1 MNENENLGAYA
12 IMYVV
17 QNKKN
22 EVLGLLLKNG
32 VTVPSNAYNIQIAIL
47 VTNLLKVSNSFYNE
61 FFELLDKET
70 VDAVFSNMSGSYS
83 NFTGNSE
90 FCNNT
95 ANKESSPTS
104 YKLLCENTSTTSGA
118 SITSTKTDKDSGSW
132 INQGLNL
139 LQTGTKMNQVK

>member
-17 QNKKN
+17 RNKKN

-32 VTVPSNAYNIQIAIL
+32 VVVPSNATDVQVAFV
-47 VTNLLKVSNSFYNE
+47 VTNLLKISNSFYNE
-61 FFELLDKET
+61 FSELLLDEET
-70 VDAVFSNMSGSYS
+70 VNAVFTNMSGSYM
-83 NFTGNSE
+83 NFTGDSE

-104 YKLLCENTSTTSGA
+104 YKLLCER
-118 SITSTKTDKDSGSW
+118 
-132 INQGLNL
+132 LL
-139 LQTGTKMNQVK
+139 LQVELQLHPLKQTKILEVGLIKD